1 VVVRLSASGSLT
13 IALLEYNLMR
23 VLHFYRTYLPD
34 TVGGAEQSIY
44 HLCRAGAEQGIEN
57 RVLTLT
63 PQRGSEP
70 VIQLPGHQVERVASR
85 FKIASV
91 ELSWRAVL
99 RFRQLVRDADVVH
112 YHFPWPMGDIA
123 HLLTQVRKP
132 SIVTYHADIQRGR
145 SLLTAYRPVM
155 HRFLRGVD
163 RIVATSPNYAETS
176 DILQLYR
183 RKLEIVP
190 LGLTRNYYPSPSD
203 ALIRHWKERIGGGPF
218 FLFVG
223 VFRYYKGLPV
233 LIDAIRRTGY
243 PVVIVG
249 DGPLG
254 PEIRALAKTSGATGA
269 HFTGSISEE
278 DKMAL
283 IQLSSA
289 IVFPSPNRAEAF
301 GMSLLEGAMMGKPM
315 ITCEI
320 GTGTS
325 YVNVQG
331 ETGLVVA
338 PDDPADLAL
347 AMQKLWNDRV
357 LCERMGRRALSR
369 FEDLFTA
376 QRTAASYKRIYQSVI
391 AEERGRAHQ
400 GTRGLAARSER
411 ITTSS
416 VAQSDAAIEKR

>member
-1 VVVRLSASGSLT
+1 
-13 IALLEYNLMR
+13 MR
-23 VLHFYRTYLPD
+23 VLHFYRTYVPD

-44 HLCRAGAEQGIEN
+44 HLCQAGADQGIEN

-63 PQRGSEP
+63 SRGDSEP
-70 VIQLPGHQVERVASR
+70 VISLPGHQVERVVSR

-91 ELSWRAVL
+91 ELSWRALL
-99 RFRQLVRDADVVH
+99 RFRQLARDADVVH
-112 YHFPWPMGDIA
+112 YHFPWPMADIA

-145 SLLTAYRPVM
+145 RLLAAYQPVM
-155 HRFLRGVD
+155 HRFLSGVD

-176 DILQLYR
+176 DVLQLYKK
-183 RKLEIVP
+183 KLEIVP
-190 LGLTRNYYPSPSD
+190 LGLTRSFYATPSD
-203 ALIRHWKERIGGGPF
+203 ALVRHWKKRIGGPF

-233 LIDAIRRTGY
+233 LIEAIRRTGY

-254 PEIRALAKTSGATGA
+254 SEIRSLAKTSGATAA
-269 HFTGSISEE
+269 HFTGLISEE

-325 YVNVQG
+325 YVNVHG

-338 PDDPADLAL
+338 PNDPADLAR
-347 AMQKLWNDRV
+347 AMHTLWNDRS
-357 LCERMGRRALSR
+357 LCELMGRRALSR
-369 FEDLFTA
+369 FERLFTA
-376 QRTAASYKRIYQSVI
+376 HGTAASYKRIYQSVI
-391 AEERGRAHQ
+391 AEKQGRAQ
-400 GTRGLAARSER
+400 LGARGLAVRSER

-416 VAQSDAAIEKR
+416 VAQPDAAIEKQ